1 LTLVHQ
7 SANGTITVPES
18 VLLQI
23 VRRAA
28 ETVPGVRVRRKRSV
42 DIETRTVRLALT
54 ASRGEPLVPLAER
67 VQDAVAG
74 ALRQMCGLDTI
85 RVDVAIEDVT

>member
-7 SANGTITVPES
+7 SSNGTITVPES

-28 ETVPGVRVRRKRSV
+28 ENVPGVRVRRKRSV
-42 DIETRTVRLALT
+42 DVEARAVRLELT
-54 ASRGEPLVPLAER
+54 ADSGEPLVALAER
-67 VQDAVAG
+67 VQEAVAD
-74 ALRQMCGLDTI
+74 ALETMCGLDGT